1 MIIALQDTH
10 QEHTSEPHHYTHIY
24 VEFQSQFK
32 ACGLCLWGWDKGKE
46 TMLWDWKWRQS
57 SVKQSE
63 NGYRWV
69 NWGGTWGKRQTWRE
83 TGRCKMEGEGKKRD
97 RVSIT
102 AFPATQSRSFSLYL
116 SGCLSH
122 IVSVAILTTIKKLT
136 WTETATIQNKVKF
149 NEKKQTPHSF
159 ALLLSPCLS
168 QRYLESVL
176 MQLCVYRGSY
186 EKLMDC
192 LGEQDVCR

>member
-1 MIIALQDTH
+1 MWNSNHNSRHVVCASGAEI
-10 QEHTSEPHHYTHIY
+10 
-24 VEFQSQFK
+24 
-32 ACGLCLWGWDKGKE
+32 KE
-46 TMLWDWKWRQS
+46 REWCCEIENGDRAVWSRVSMVTDEWTEGGHEA
-57 SVKQSE
+57 SVKHE
-63 NGYRWV
+63 G
-69 NWGGTWGKRQTWRE
+69 RQ
-83 TGRCKMEGEGKKRD
+83 GDGKMEGEGKKRD

-122 IVSVAILTTIKKLT
+122 IVSVAILSTIKKLT
-136 WTETATIQNKVKF
+136 WTKTATIQNKVKF